1 MDVSIKDKVAIIT
14 GSSNGIGKEIALE
27 FARNGAK
34 VVVNGRNK
42 EAIKKTVE
50 EIKTLGGQ
58 VIGIEADLRDRSE
71 VQSLI
76 NGTISEF
83 GKVDII
89 VNNAGD
95 TSGTS
100 KTLEISDEEWN
111 QIIEG
116 NLKSVF
122 LTTQSILPFFQKQKY
137 GKIINI
143 SSQAGRALSIL
154 AGAHYSSAKAGVIA
168 FTRHIAK
175 EFAQDGIYANV
186 IAPGIIN
193 SGERFD
199 SKWNQ
204 YPEDYTE
211 SVLSDIALK
220 RLGKNSEIAKVAVF
234 LASDDS
240 SYITGASI
248 DVNGG
253 RWML

>member
-1 MDVSIKDKVAIIT
+1 MGIKDKVAIIT

-27 FARNGAK
+27 FARSGSK
-34 VVVNGRNK
+34 VIVNGRNK
-42 EAIKKTVE
+42 EAINKTVD
-50 EIKTLGGQ
+50 EIKSFGGQ
-58 VIGIEADLRDRSE
+58 AIGIEADLKKREE
-71 VQSLI
+71 VEALI
-76 NGTISEF
+76 NGTVNEY
-83 GKVDII
+83 GRVDII

-95 TSGTS
+95 TSGS
-100 KTLEISDEEWN
+100 RNTLEINDEEWDR
-111 QIIEG
+111 IIDG
-116 NLKSVF
+116 NLKSIF
-122 LTTQSILPFFQKQKY
+122 LTTQTILPFFQKQKY

-154 AGAHYSSAKAGVIA
+154 AGPHYASAKAGVIA
-168 FTRHIAK
+168 FTKHIAK
-175 EFAQDGIYANV
+175 EFAEDGIYANV

-199 SKWNQ
+199 SKWRE
-204 YPEDYTE
+204 YPEEYTE

-220 RLGKNSEIAKVAVF
+220 RLGKNSEISKVAVF

>member
-1 MDVSIKDKVAIIT
+1 MGIKDKVAIIT

-27 FARNGAK
+27 FARSGSK
-34 VVVNGRNK
+34 VIVNGRNK
-42 EAIKKTVE
+42 EAINKTVD
-50 EIKTLGGQ
+50 EIKSFGGQ
-58 VIGIEADLRDRSE
+58 AIGIEADLKKREE
-71 VQSLI
+71 VEALI
-76 NGTISEF
+76 NGALNEY
-83 GKVDII
+83 GRVDII

-95 TSGTS
+95 TSGS
-100 KTLEISDEEWN
+100 RNTLEINDEEWDR
-111 QIIEG
+111 IIDG
-116 NLKSVF
+116 NLKSIF
-122 LTTQSILPFFQKQKY
+122 LTTQTILPFFQKQKY

-154 AGAHYSSAKAGVIA
+154 AGPHYASAKAGVIA
-168 FTRHIAK
+168 FTKHIAK
-175 EFAQDGIYANV
+175 EFAEDGIYANV

-199 SKWNQ
+199 SKWRE
-204 YPEDYTE
+204 YPEEYTE

-220 RLGKNSEIAKVAVF
+220 RLGKNSEISKVAVF

>member
-1 MDVSIKDKVAIIT
+1 MGIKDKVAIIT

-27 FARNGAK
+27 FARSGSK
-34 VVVNGRNK
+34 VIVNGRNK
-42 EAIKKTVE
+42 EAINKTVD
-50 EIKTLGGQ
+50 EIKSFGGQ
-58 VIGIEADLRDRSE
+58 AIGIEADLKKREE
-71 VQSLI
+71 VEALI
-76 NGTISEF
+76 NGSVNEY
-83 GKVDII
+83 GRVDII

-95 TSGTS
+95 TSGS
-100 KTLEISDEEWN
+100 RNTLEINDEEWDR
-111 QIIEG
+111 IING
-116 NLKSVF
+116 NLKSIF
-122 LTTQSILPFFQKQKY
+122 LTTQTILPFFQKQKY

-154 AGAHYSSAKAGVIA
+154 AGPHYASAKAGVIA
-168 FTRHIAK
+168 FTKHIAK
-175 EFAQDGIYANV
+175 EFAEDGIYANV

-199 SKWNQ
+199 SKWRE
-204 YPEDYTE
+204 YPEEYTE

-220 RLGKNSEIAKVAVF
+220 RLGKNSEISKVAVF

>member
-1 MDVSIKDKVAIIT
+1 MGNKGNVVIVT

-27 FARNGAK
+27 FARKDYK

-42 EAIKKTVE
+42 DAINNTVSEIKSLGGEAIGVA
-50 EIKTLGGQ
+50 
-58 VIGIEADLRDRSE
+58 ADLKIRSE
-71 VQSLI
+71 VEKLVDEVI
-76 NGTISEF
+76 NKYGRID
-83 GKVDII
+83 VI

-95 TSGTS
+95 TSGS
-100 KTLEISDEEWN
+100 NKTLEINDEEWDK
-111 QIIEG
+111 IIDG

-122 LTTQSILPFFQKQKY
+122 LVTQTIIPIFQKQKS

-154 AGAHYSSAKAGVIA
+154 AGPHYASAKAGVIA
-168 FTRHIAK
+168 FTKHIAK
-175 EFAQDGIYANV
+175 EFAEDGIYANV

-193 SGERFD
+193 SGERFEN
-199 SKWNQ
+199 KWES
-204 YPEDYTE
+204 YSEEYRK

-220 RLGKNSEIAKVAVF
+220 RLGQNTEIAKVALF
-234 LASDDS
+234 LASDAS
-240 SYITGASI
+240 NYITGASI